1 MLIFFYITLTLLLAY
16 GGMIDFY
23 RRSWNQIPQF
33 SIDKLQH
40 HPFNSNVSI
49 IIAAR
54 NEERSIKSCIN
65 SLLTQTYPANLVEI
79 IVVNDHSSDRTAD
92 IVNSFSGNGVQ
103 LINLE
108 DFIKPGPIN
117 SFKKKSIE
125 LGISRSTGEWIL
137 CTDADCV
144 LPPQWIES
152 MVWQFENE
160 KSVFIAAPVKILGN
174 GSVLSIFQSLDF
186 ACLQGIT
193 GAVVFKKLHC
203 MCNGANL
210 GYERKIF
217 GQIGGFIGIDQQAS
231 GDDMLLMQ
239 KFFDHYPDRISFLK
253 SPGAIVTTEA
263 TVSWSGFFSQRIRWA
278 SKARRYKDKALS
290 WNLFFVFT
298 LNLLLGIFTIA
309 CCWNPIWF
317 LGLLFFLVLKTI
329 LEFPFVKTLAAFFG
343 LTDRLKYFF
352 LLQPLHVFYTII
364 AGLLGNFP
372 GYEWKGR
379 KVR

>member
-1 MLIFFYITLTLLLAY
+1 MLVFFYITLTLLLAY
-16 GGMIDFY
+16 GGIIDFY
-23 RRSWNQIPQF
+23 RRSWNQIPKF
-33 SIDKLQH
+33 SIANLRQDPL
-40 HPFNSNVSI
+40 NSKVSI

-54 NEERSIKSCIN
+54 NEEISIKSCIT
-65 SLLTQTYPANLVEI
+65 SLLAQTYPANLVEI
-79 IVVNDHSSDRTAD
+79 IVVNDHSTDRTAE
-92 IVNSFSGNGVQ
+92 IVKSFSGNGIQ

-108 DFIKPGPIN
+108 DFINTGPVN

-125 LGISRSTGEWIL
+125 VGIRRSTGEWIL

-152 MVWQFENE
+152 MVRQFENE
-160 KSVFIAAPVKILGN
+160 KSVFIAAPVRIL
-174 GSVLSIFQSLDF
+174 SKRSLLSIFQSLDF

-193 GAVVFKKLHC
+193 GAVVYKKLHC

-210 GYERKIF
+210 GYEKKIF
-217 GQIGGFIGIDQQAS
+217 GQIGGFNGIDQLAS

-253 SPGAIVTTEA
+253 SPDAIVTTEA
-263 TVSWSGFFSQRIRWA
+263 AVTWSGFFRQRMRWA
-278 SKARRYKDKALS
+278 SKARRYKDKVLI
-290 WNLFFVFT
+290 WNLLFVFT
-298 LNLLLGIFTIA
+298 LNLSLGIFTIA
-309 CCWNPIWF
+309 SYWNPIWF
-317 LGLLFFLVLKTI
+317 LGVLFFLVLKAI
-329 LEFPFVKTLAAFFG
+329 MEYPFIKTLAVFFG
-343 LTDRLKYFF
+343 LTNNLKYFF
-352 LLQPLHVFYTII
+352 FLQPLHIFYTII